1 MLKENADSGE
11 GISFA
16 KFPRLDSERDLL
28 SAIDEH
34 IGHAQGPTAAFR
46 LMDQKRVLED
56 RLRFKQWL
64 EQSRAFSVVEPKRE
78 APLYPEATQQLMR
91 RVSWAIT
98 R

>member
-16 KFPRLDSERDLL
+16 KFPELNSERELI
-28 SAIDEH
+28 SAINDH
-34 IGHAQGPTAAFR
+34 ISHAEGPSIAFR
-46 LMDQKRVLED
+46 LMDQKRALED

-64 EQSRAFSVVEPKRE
+64 EQSRAFSVIEPKRE
-78 APLYPEATQQLMR
+78 APLYPEATQRLMR

-98 R
+98 S